1 MPANGLWY
9 QNKEAVRVLRKA
21 PKEGANLRH
30 VVDDMRARNLLDIS
44 YKATRSW
51 RKLHLG
57 KKKST
62 SSSSSFLKHQY
73 RREFVPPIQ
82 IQNRHKH
89 LSAIQN
95 LRVLSVLVDRTP
107 RTSCLVF
114 KFLVASRLQLLP
126 RDQQTSLQ
134 LVAMTVCGTQLVS
147 SGPRSSRE
155 LATTRG
161 ASSVLHS
168 CCPSLLEL

>member
-1 MPANGLWY
+1 
-9 QNKEAVRVLRKA
+9 
-21 PKEGANLRH
+21 
-30 VVDDMRARNLLDIS
+30 
-44 YKATRSW
+44 
-51 RKLHLG
+51 
-57 KKKST
+57 
-62 SSSSSFLKHQY
+62 LKHQY

-107 RTSCLVF
+107 RTTCLVF

-126 RDQQTSLQ
+126 RDQQMSLQ